1 MIRAALDSNILVYAA
16 LEPQTDKGRQARDLI
31 VRTAAR
37 GILANQ
43 ALLEFV
49 TVVRRRAPDLT
60 PQAIAQVE
68 AWSQSF
74 ETASTSDRVVAEA
87 LTIAQQHQLQIW
99 DAVIWSASRQAG
111 ANVLFTEDLQ
121 HGFAK
126 DGMRAL
132 NPFAL
137 DAAALQAVIDG

>member
-1 MIRAALDSNILVYAA
+1 MIRAALDSNLLVYAE
-16 LEPQTDKGRQARDLI
+16 LEPDSDKGKQAHALI
-31 VRTAAR
+31 AKCAPR
-37 GILANQ
+37 GILAVQ

-49 TVVRRRAPDLT
+49 SVVRKKRPESLPSAY
-60 PQAIAQVE
+60 AKVN
-68 AWSQSF
+68 AWGSVF
-74 ETASTSDRVVAEA
+74 ETAPTTQSVAEA
-87 LTIAQQHQLQIW
+87 ALKLTAEHQLQIW
-99 DAVIWSASRQAG
+99 DAVIWTAARQAG